1 MRYDPGHPS
10 LVTRYD
16 PDHPSLVTRYDPDH
30 PSLVT
35 DLASVA
41 VVMIFLPLAGD
52 QGRPAGPAGDDG
64 LETPGTP
71 GRQVPSE

>member
-10 LVTRYD
+10 LVT
-16 PDHPSLVTRYDPDH
+16 
-30 PSLVT
+30 
-35 DLASVA
+35 DLAGVA

-64 LETPGTP
+64 LVTPGTP